1 MNNPAMTPG
10 ANVSLASRPL
20 VQRLLEQADRLRV
33 GVTELPNG
41 TRVVD
46 AGIDHPGGLAAGRLI
61 AEICLG
67 GLGCVSLRAGGPF
80 RHWQWQVDVHA
91 GDVVRACLGSQY
103 AGWSLSHGT
112 GKQGYNALGSGP
124 ARAMGSKEPL
134 LVELGGRNPPGDTCL
149 VVETDR
155 IPPTEVVEKI
165 ISRCGIAPAQ
175 LTLILTPTT
184 SLAGGVQIAARVLEV
199 ALHKVHELHF
209 SLASIVDGAGT
220 APLPPPSGNFM
231 TAMGRTND
239 AILYGGFVHLFVNA
253 SDEDARELATQL
265 PSSASRDFGRPFGQV
280 FKDYQYD
287 FYKID
292 PLLFSPAAVAVTAV
306 GSGRTFHAGALRED
320 LLDASFGG

>member
-20 VQRLLEQADRLRV
+20 VQRLLEQADSLRV
-33 GVTELPNG
+33 GVIDLPSG

-46 AGIDHPGGLAAGRLI
+46 AGIDYPGGLAAGRLI

-80 RHWQWQVDVHA
+80 RQWPWQVDVHA

-165 ISRCGIAPAQ
+165 IRRCGIAPAQ

-209 SLASIVDGAGT
+209 PLASIVDGAGT

-253 SDEDARELATQL
+253 SDADARELATQL

>member
-67 GLGCVSLRAGGPF
+67 GLGRVSLRAGGPF
-80 RHWQWQVDVHA
+80 RQWQWQVDVHA

-134 LVELGGRNPPGDTCL
+134 LVELGGRNSPGDTCL

-209 SLASIVDGAGT
+209 PLASIVDGAGT